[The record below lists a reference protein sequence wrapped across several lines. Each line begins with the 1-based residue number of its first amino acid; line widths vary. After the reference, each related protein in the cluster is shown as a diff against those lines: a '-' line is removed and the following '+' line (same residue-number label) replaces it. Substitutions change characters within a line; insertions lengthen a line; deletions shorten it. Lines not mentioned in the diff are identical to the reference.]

1 MIKLQYGI
9 GELILFLRWYAID
22 SMPSRRAIFSVCV
35 STFFY
40 IKKEKNGSSFH
51 LFIYSAVYKLI
62 YLDFTCVKF
71 NQDLL
76 AYPLAESCFPHSP
89 LWNTAHPLPT
99 SQPYISLHMRLEPCS
114 FFPICVGT
122 SMNIIA
128 WGLLIL
134 SVAHFILQRRQDK
147 LCKLE
152 IW

>member
-1 MIKLQYGI
+1 MIWHRKDEIVSEMVCHRFYAFSQGNI
-9 GELILFLRWYAID
+9 FCVCFNFFLHE
-22 SMPSRRAIFSVCV
+22 
-35 STFFY
+35 
-40 IKKEKNGSSFH
+40 KGKNGSSFH
-51 LFIYSAVYKLI
+51 LLIYSAVYKLI
-62 YLDFTCVKF
+62 YLDFTCAKF

-89 LWNTAHPLPT
+89 LRNTEHPLPT
-99 SQPYISLHMRLEPCS
+99 SQPYISLHMCLEPCS
-114 FFPICVGT
+114 FFPIRVCT
-122 SMNIIA
+122 SMHTIA